1 MKVVVLERDTNSVP
15 YQVIRATAYI
25 AAVFS
30 LVVCVLLI
38 ANNVNIKRLDPVHS
52 PALTN
57 LVAQLRA
64 EPRNQALRE
73 EIRELDYLARKAF
86 FTSQHFNQ
94 TAILLLVGGLAVM
107 VVSLKALRAYQ
118 ATPPYP
124 DSRDPK
130 DDPAADALWARKSV
144 TVVGL
149 VLVGFALALA
159 LPWRS
164 PLDEAPS
171 RSTTDLKVSPPSATA
186 VSKKTSLPATGSW
199 PSLAERR
206 QHWPGFLGAAGGRA
220 QSPDA
225 PITWDV
231 AAGTGVRWRTEVP
244 LPGMNSPVVW
254 GDRVFLSGANAAARE
269 VYCFDASSGELLWK
283 QMLASS
289 AAAMD
294 KPLKVTDDT
303 GYAASTMA
311 TDGHHVFAIF
321 ANGDLAAFDFTGKPQ
336 WQRSLGL
343 PENAYGYSSSLAA
356 FEDLVIVQFDRK
368 QDSFIA
374 GFEAA
379 TGRTRWQTPRAFG
392 PSWASPQLVETP
404 SGVQL
409 LTAAEPHLI
418 AYDPRNGNEL
428 WRVECLKGAEVAVS
442 PAYADGV
449 VYAGAEHIN
458 LTAID
463 VTAREI
469 LWQTH
474 DLTPSIGTPLV
485 VNGLMFFGLADTGIA
500 CLDAKTG
507 AERWQAETDEA
518 IYASPVLVGD
528 RIYLPD
534 RGGTMHI
541 FNAAGENFQP
551 IAAPQVGEEI
561 YSTPAVV
568 GDGLFV
574 RGVKHLY
581 RFGP

>member
-1 MKVVVLERDTNSVP
+1 MVVVLERDTKSVP
-15 YQVIRATAYI
+15 YQVIRATGYI

-38 ANNVNIKRLDPVHS
+38 ANNVSLKRLDPVHS

-57 LVAQLRA
+57 LVAQLRS
-64 EPRNQALRE
+64 EPRNPALRE

-107 VVSLKALRAYQ
+107 VVSFKALRAYQ

-124 DSRDPK
+124 DSHDPK

-164 PLDEAPS
+164 PLDEAP
-171 RSTTDLKVSPPSATA
+171 ATSVADSQAAPVPAPVGTAAPAAA
-186 VSKKTSLPATGSW
+186 VATW
-199 PSLAERR
+199 PSLEERQR
-206 QHWPGFLGAAGGRA
+206 QWPGFLGAAGGRA
-220 QSPDA
+220 LEAGA
-225 PITWDV
+225 PNNWNV
-231 AAGTGVRWRTEVP
+231 ASGEGVRWKSEVP

-254 GDRVFLSGANAAARE
+254 GDRVFLSGANATARE
-269 VYCFDASSGELLWK
+269 VYCLDAVSGQLLWK
-283 QMLASS
+283 QALASS
-289 AAAMD
+289 PAAMD

-311 TDGHHVFAIF
+311 TDGRHVFAIF
-321 ANGDLAAFDFTGKPQ
+321 ANGDLAAFDFEGKPL

-343 PENAYGYSSSLAA
+343 PENAYGYSSSLAT

-368 QDSFIA
+368 HDSFLA
-374 GFEAA
+374 GLEAT
-379 TGRTRWQTPRAFG
+379 TGTTRWQTARAFG
-392 PSWASPQLVETP
+392 PSWASPQIIATP
-404 SGVQL
+404 AGVQL
-409 LTAAEPHLI
+409 VTAAEPHVI
-418 AYDPRNGNEL
+418 AYDPHNGNEL

-449 VYAGAEHIN
+449 VYAAAEHIN

-463 VTAREI
+463 VTTRKI

-474 DLTPSIGTPLV
+474 DVTPSIGTPLV
-485 VNGLMFFGLADTGIA
+485 VNGLIFFGLADTGIV

-507 AERWQAETDEA
+507 AEHWQAETDEG

-541 FNAAGENFQP
+541 FKADGGSFQLV
-551 IAAPQVGEEI
+551 AAPQVGEEV

-574 RGVKHLY
+574 RGVKHLF

>member
-1 MKVVVLERDTNSVP
+1 MKVVVLERDTKSVA
-15 YQVIRATAYI
+15 YQVIRATGGI

-30 LVVCVLLI
+30 LIVCVLMI

-57 LVAQLRA
+57 LVAQLKA

-107 VVSLKALRAYQ
+107 VVSFKALRAYQ

-124 DSRDPK
+124 DSHDPK
-130 DDPAADALWARKSV
+130 DDPAAGALWARKSV

-171 RSTTDLKVSPPSATA
+171 RSGADLKVSPPSTVN
-186 VSKKTSLPATGSW
+186 VSETTSLTAAGTW
-199 PSLAERR
+199 PSLEERR
-206 QHWPGFLGAAGGRA
+206 RQWPGFLGAAGGHA
-220 QSPDA
+220 QSPGA

-231 AAGTGVRWRTEVP
+231 VAGTGVRWRTEVP

-254 GDRVFLSGANAAARE
+254 QERVFVSGANATARE

-283 QMLASS
+283 QALASS
-289 AAAMD
+289 SVAMD

-311 TDGHHVFAIF
+311 TDGVHVFAIF
-321 ANGDLAAFDFTGKPQ
+321 ANGDLATFDFEGKPL

-343 PENAYGYSSSLAA
+343 PENAYGYSSSLAT

-368 QDSFIA
+368 HDSFLA
-374 GFEAA
+374 GLEAA
-379 TGRTRWQTPRAFG
+379 TGKTRWQTARAFG
-392 PSWASPQLVETP
+392 PSWASPQIIATPAGAQLV
-404 SGVQL
+404 
-409 LTAAEPHLI
+409 TAAEPHVI
-418 AYDPRNGNEL
+418 ACDPRNGKEL

-449 VYAGAEHIN
+449 VYAAAEHIK

-463 VTAREI
+463 VATHQI

-474 DLTPSIGTPLV
+474 EVTPSIGTPLV
-485 VNGLMFFGLADTGIA
+485 VNGLMFFGLADTGIV

-507 AERWQAETDEA
+507 AEHWQAETDEG

-541 FNAAGENFQP
+541 FKADGGSFQLV
-551 IAAPQVGEEI
+551 AAPQVGEEV

-574 RGVKHLY
+574 RGVKHLF